1 MTQATN
7 PRRRRNALTLIEV
20 LLAMVILATGAI
32 VLLTAVSRCLA
43 VVRIARNYHTARNIF
58 DLGELEHPIL
68 QKKDEIFNLELS
80 PVEYPNGFTF
90 SRTVEECDFQKGLY
104 IVHTRVSWS
113 DRGNNTGEETL
124 SYLYYTNELG
134 TP

>member
-1 MTQATN
+1 MQSTRA
-7 PRRRRNALTLIEV
+7 RLRRNGLTLIEV

-43 VVRIARNYHTARNIF
+43 VVRTSRNYHTARNVF
-58 DLGELEHPIL
+58 DLGELEHPIVQ
-68 QKKDEIFNLELS
+68 QKDQIYNLELS

-90 SRTVEECDFQKGLY
+90 AREVETCDFQKGLY
-104 IVHTRVSWS
+104 IVHTKVTWS
-113 DRGNNTGEETL
+113 DRGINNSEEAI

-134 TP
+134 AP